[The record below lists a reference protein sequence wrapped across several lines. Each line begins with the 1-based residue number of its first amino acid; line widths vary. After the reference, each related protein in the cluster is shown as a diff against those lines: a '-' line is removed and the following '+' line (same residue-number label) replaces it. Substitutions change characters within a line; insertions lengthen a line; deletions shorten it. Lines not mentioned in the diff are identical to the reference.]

1 MGGKCCEVS
10 LKTLKEAESN
20 MVRQWRM
27 FGGVML
33 LGLTTALAVVTL
45 SVASQTQLSGT
56 VRIDGSGT
64 VYPLTE
70 AVAEEF
76 GKRYPSVKVTV
87 GNAGTGAG
95 LQKFSRGE
103 IDIAGA
109 SRPIRA
115 SEEAACRENKVA
127 YIELPVAFDAIAVVV
142 NPANTWAKT
151 LTTDELKRIWEPAAQ
166 GKVMNW
172 SQVRKGFP
180 NRSLRLYGPTTAH
193 GTYDFFTAAIVGKER
208 ASRGDYN
215 ASDDY
220 NVVVQGVAGD
230 PNALGF
236 LGFAYY
242 EQNRRR
248 LKLVAVQCPCHNNG
262 KPSLPSEKAVRENR
276 YHLARPL
283 LLYVNRKSADRPEVR
298 AFVEFYLNNA
308 ARLAKEVGYVPLPQR
323 AYALAMARFQK
334 RITGSVFGAKGS
346 QVGVSIE
353 QLLAAEGRQK

>member
-1 MGGKCCEVS
+1 MLERWRKMVGAALVGITAAMTVFTVS
-10 LKTLKEAESN
+10 
-20 MVRQWRM
+20 
-27 FGGVML
+27 
-33 LGLTTALAVVTL
+33 VV
-45 SVASQTQLSGT
+45 SQTQLSGT
-56 VRIDGSGT
+56 VEIDGSGT

-76 GKRYPSVKVTV
+76 GKRYPRVKVTV

-115 SEEAACRENKVA
+115 SENEACRKNNIA
-127 YIELPVAFDAIAVVV
+127 YIELPVAFDALAVIV
-142 NPANTWAKT
+142 NPANTWAKV
-151 LTTDELKRIWEPAAQ
+151 LTVDELKRIWEPAAQ
-166 GKVMNW
+166 GKVTNW

-180 NRSLRLYGPTTAH
+180 NRPLRLYGPTTAH

-242 EQNRRR
+242 EQNRQR
-248 LKLVAVQCPCHNNG
+248 LKLVAIQCPCHNDG

-283 LLYVNRKSADRPEVR
+283 LLYVNRKSADRPEVK
-298 AFVEFYLNNA
+298 AFVEFYLQNA
-308 ARLAKEVGYVPLPQR
+308 AKLAKEVGYVPLPKR
-323 AYALAMARFQK
+323 AYELALERFNK
-334 RITGSVFGAKGS
+334 RIVGSMFGAKGA

-353 QLLAAEGRQK
+353 KLLAIEEKKTK

>member
-1 MGGKCCEVS
+1 M
-10 LKTLKEAESN
+10 AQ
-20 MVRQWRM
+20 RWRL
-27 FGGVML
+27 FVGAAL
-33 LGLTTALAVVTL
+33 LGLVAASAVFTL

-56 VRIDGSGT
+56 VKIDGSGT

-70 AVAEEF
+70 AIAEEF

-115 SEEAACRENKVA
+115 SENEACRKNNIA
-127 YIELPVAFDAIAVVV
+127 YIELPVAFDALAVIV
-142 NPANTWAKT
+142 NPANTWAKV
-151 LTTDELKRIWEPAAQ
+151 LTVDELKRIWEPAAQ
-166 GKVMNW
+166 GKVANW

-180 NRSLRLYGPTTAH
+180 NRPLRLYGPTTAH

-242 EQNRRR
+242 EQNRQR
-248 LKLVAVQCPCHNNG
+248 LKLVAIQCPCHNNG
-262 KPSLPSEKAVRENR
+262 KPSLPSEKAVLEDR

-283 LLYVNRKSADRPEVR
+283 LLYVNRKSADRPEVK
-298 AFVEFYLNNA
+298 AFVEFYLQNA
-308 ARLAKEVGYVPLPQR
+308 AKLVKEVGYVPLPKR

-334 RITGSVFGAKGS
+334 PITGSMFGAKGS

-353 QLLAAEGRQK
+353 KLLTVEGEQK

>member
-1 MGGKCCEVS
+1 M
-10 LKTLKEAESN
+10 
-20 MVRQWRM
+20 
-27 FGGVML
+27 VML
-33 LGLTTALAVVTL
+33 ERWRKMVGAALVGITAAMTVFTV

-56 VRIDGSGT
+56 VKIDGSGT

-76 GKRYPSVKVTV
+76 QKRYPRVKVTV

-115 SEEAACRENKVA
+115 SENEACRKNNIA
-127 YIELPVAFDAIAVVV
+127 YIELPVAFDAIAVIV
-142 NPANTWAKT
+142 NPANTWAKV
-151 LTTDELKRIWEPAAQ
+151 LTVDELKRIWEPAAQ
-166 GKVMNW
+166 GKVTNW

-180 NRSLRLYGPTTAH
+180 NRPLRLYGPTTAH

-242 EQNRRR
+242 EQNRQR
-248 LKLVAVQCPCHNNG
+248 LKLVAIQCPCHNDG

-283 LLYVNRKSADRPEVR
+283 LLYVNRKSADRPEVK
-298 AFVEFYLNNA
+298 AFVEFYLQNA
-308 ARLAKEVGYVPLPQR
+308 AKLAKEVGYVPLPKR

-334 RITGSVFGAKGS
+334 RITGSMFGAKGS

-353 QLLAAEGRQK
+353 KLLTVEGKQK

>member
-1 MGGKCCEVS
+1 M
-10 LKTLKEAESN
+10 AQ
-20 MVRQWRM
+20 RWRL
-27 FGGVML
+27 FVGAAL
-33 LGLTTALAVVTL
+33 LGLVAASAVFTL

-56 VRIDGSGT
+56 VKIDGSGT

-70 AVAEEF
+70 AIAEEF

-115 SEEAACRENKVA
+115 SENEACRKNNIA
-127 YIELPVAFDAIAVVV
+127 YIELPVAFDALAVIV
-142 NPANTWAKT
+142 NPANTWAKV
-151 LTTDELKRIWEPAAQ
+151 LTVDELKRIWEPAAQ
-166 GKVMNW
+166 GKVTNW

-180 NRSLRLYGPTTAH
+180 NRPLRLYGPTTAH

-242 EQNRRR
+242 EQNRQR
-248 LKLVAVQCPCHNNG
+248 LKLVAIQCPCHNNG
-262 KPSLPSEKAVRENR
+262 KPSLPSEKAVLEDR

-283 LLYVNRKSADRPEVR
+283 LLYVNRKSADRPEVK
-298 AFVEFYLNNA
+298 AFVEFYLQNA
-308 ARLAKEVGYVPLPQR
+308 AKLAKEVGYVPLPKR
-323 AYALAMARFQK
+323 AYALATARFQK
-334 RITGSVFGAKGS
+334 PITGSMFGAKGS

-353 QLLAAEGRQK
+353 KLLTVEGEQK

>member
-1 MGGKCCEVS
+1 M
-10 LKTLKEAESN
+10 A
-20 MVRQWRM
+20 RQQRM
-27 FGGVML
+27 FFGVVL
-33 LGLTTALAVVTL
+33 LGLMTALAVVTL

-56 VRIDGSGT
+56 VHIDGSGT

-76 GKRYPSVKVTV
+76 GKRYPNVKVTV
-87 GNAGTGAG
+87 GNSGTGAG

-109 SRPIRA
+109 SRPIRE
-115 SEEAACRENKVA
+115 SEAAACQKNKIA
-127 YIELPVAFDAIAVVV
+127 YIELPIAFDALVVVV

-151 LTTDELKRIWEPAAQ
+151 LTVDELKGIWEPAAQ
-166 GKVMNW
+166 GKVTNW

-180 NRSLRLYGPTTAH
+180 NRPIRLYGPTTAH
-193 GTYDFFTAAIVGKER
+193 GTYDFFTAAIVGKEG

-215 ASDDY
+215 AASDY

-236 LGFAYY
+236 FGFSYY
-242 EQNRRR
+242 EQNRQR
-248 LKLVAVQCPCHNNG
+248 LRLVAIQCPCHNNG
-262 KPSLPSEKAVRENR
+262 KPSLPSEKAVLENR

-283 LLYVNRKSADRPEVR
+283 LLYVSRESADRPEVR
-298 AFVEFYLNNA
+298 AFVEFYLNNVG
-308 ARLAKEVGYVPLPQR
+308 RLAKEVGYIPLPRR
-323 AYALAMARFQK
+323 AYALAMARFQR

-353 QLLAAEGRQK
+353 KLLELEVESKQK